1 MKQTPWLFSTD
12 NITFLPSGDA
22 GIVFHGIKNDA
33 SLTGFHVTLRPT
45 RETKIDPV
53 KALSDY
59 IARTSHQRSE
69 DKCVFLSPNPS
80 FRPVTAKTVANILN
94 EAINIVGL
102 SGRGFSAKSFRP
114 TGATLAVESGC
125 DSEIATQIGR
135 WKKRSVFYEHY
146 VHAKSPETFSKFC
159 YMIDF

>member
-22 GIVFHGIKNDA
+22 GIVFHGRKNDA
-33 SLTGFHVTLRPT
+33 SRTGFHVTLRPT

-53 KALSDY
+53 KALRDY

-69 DKCVFLSPNPS
+69 DKCVFLSLNPP
-80 FRPVTAKTVANILN
+80 FCPVTAKTVANILN

-114 TGATLAVESGC
+114 TGATLAVES
-125 DSEIATQIGR
+125 
-135 WKKRSVFYEHY
+135 VFYEHY
-146 VHAKSPETFSKFC
+146 VHAKPPETFSEK
-159 YMIDF
+159 ILLHD